1 MKKGKGAVIVLIILA
16 CLGLSGWYASTILG
30 DTSASQKETDNS
42 KESEGIKLGLDLSG
56 GVSITYD
63 IVEDNPSA
71 TDIADTIAKLEER
84 AASYTT
90 EYSVYQVGDDRITV
104 EIPGV
109 YDANEVLN
117 DLGSPGA
124 LYFIRQK
131 DSDGNANYT
140 YDSST
145 GKYVLNY
152 DIDTLVENGSVV
164 MTGSDVKS
172 AEATYEKSSS
182 GVQQNTP
189 VVALTLK
196 DDAVQ
201 TWADVTTEAYANG
214 ESVGIY
220 YDDHFISV
228 PRVSAAITDG
238 NCVINGMSDFQ
249 EAENLATFIRV
260 GAINLKLQE
269 LESNVE
275 GAQLGGAALSSSIK
289 AAGIGLALVMLFMI
303 VMYGISGFA
312 ASVGLG
318 IYTSLVIAFVYW
330 FEITLTLPGIA
341 GIILGIGMAVDANV
355 IVFARIR
362 EEIAAGRTVSSAI
375 NEGYKKALSAI
386 LDGQVTTF
394 IAALVLMVLGSGT
407 VKGFAYTLIIS
418 IVLSLFTALFVAKY
432 LMQGLY
438 AIGFKSEKLY
448 GRAKDRKPINFLKHK
463 AVYFIISI
471 VVIVAGFVGMGVYS
485 AQGSRALNYSLEFA
499 GGTSTKADFGKDYTV
514 EQVESDIVPEVAAV
528 IGDNA
533 IQATTVNGS
542 TDIVLKTRT
551 LTLDERE
558 ELDSMLVEKFGVD
571 ESSIE
576 TQSISST
583 ISSEM
588 RSDAIK
594 AVIVACIFM
603 LLYIW
608 FRFKDIR
615 FATSAILALV
625 HDVLVVLTAYAL
637 IRISVGGTFIAC
649 MLTIVGYSVN
659 DTIVIFDRIRE
670 NMHGLKNQ
678 NAEGLAEI
686 ANKSLTQTL
695 SRSINTSLTTFVM
708 VLLLFIF
715 GHTSI
720 REFSLPLM
728 VGVLCGTYS
737 SICIATELWYV
748 MKLYLGKSAIK
759 KQAAAPAKGSK
770 KANNK

>member
-1 MKKGKGAVIVLIILA
+1 MKKGKGAIIVLLILA

-124 LYFIRQK
+124 LYFIEQK
-131 DSDGNANYT
+131 DSDGNANYK

-145 GKYVLNY
+145 GEYVLNY

-196 DDAVQ
+196 DDAVK
-201 TWADVTTEAYANG
+201 TWADVTTEAYANS

-238 NCVINGMSDFQ
+238 NCVINGMSDYE

-678 NAEGLAEI
+678 DAEGLAEI

-695 SRSINTSLTTFVM
+695 SRSINTSITTFIM
-708 VLLLFIF
+708 VLLLFIM
-715 GHTSI
+715 GVSSI
-720 REFSLPLM
+720 REFALPLM
-728 VGVLCGTYS
+728 VGLLCGSYS
-737 SICIATELWYV
+737 SIFIATELWYV
-748 MKLYLGKSAIK
+748 MKLHFGKNRIIK
-759 KQAAAPAKGSK
+759 K
-770 KANNK
+770 